1 MSDTNGEI
9 ISSHKSEEN
18 PLTSPNISNIGTNLV
33 KTIRDYDNEFQ
44 DLKRENFN
52 LKLRIYFLEEQS
64 QYNFNNNEYPNQTS
78 YVQQLQNDTER
89 LHRRTQSQSEQIDN
103 IKTVYHFDYDDERR
117 ALREEL
123 EKFRQE
129 NAFLR
134 KSFQLNSNTIHD
146 NEQEILTINI
156 PTQIIQTSTLIDS
169 GFDATSSGMS
179 NTFISSSALQI
190 ELNEYKERERKL
202 QEQVNSL
209 RKQLDSTLPQTNEAL
224 AELDRAR
231 RQIRQYE
238 VDIQN
243 YEQQQSKSERVLQR
257 LQTDYETRIA
267 NLVGKQQ
274 QQLADFESYR
284 HEPLLARIRFSYPLP
299 EQTDSSLNIEEYRL
313 AIHDRDRIIQ
323 QLEEAIN
330 EITIRL
336 RTPFTLMLPSQSS
349 TAESIDEHSQKLIA
363 ELNSQMQIH
372 LETVDQLRAECVELR
387 RSEKILRNQV
397 DSLTQLIH
405 TPMRNLGLP
414 PIILPSPLSTK
425 TVDIIEEA
433 QQVEDLQTAVVQI
446 TLQLQSDAENVS
458 GLTNRVAQIIRDR
471 DEWQDRINR
480 LQDEVEKK
488 NAHIRQLEERE
499 PEVERRIRQQYVLQ
513 IEILQREI
521 KDFNEKLQD
530 RDRLLNEINKE
541 KKEIELRKLKEYEKF
556 DQIHNQERQNL
567 QGQLRTANENFR
579 NLEEQWTVERR
590 QHDDLQMKY
599 EQLRASTE
607 TQVGQWESEIQ
618 QQKKYIENFNLEI
631 HEMETKFKNDR
642 RQFER
647 DIDSEKEKNVEIQNK
662 LHITHQHFTDLQ
674 TEYDRFKL
682 IVDEQRNK
690 HEQQIRTYQS
700 QMVLFDQE
708 KLHINDEIESLKRE
722 NQSIKTRYRDVDN
735 KILELTT
742 RNDGLKS
749 KISIYE
755 IRLHDNEDNDKRS
768 QNEIAKLKR
777 DIQQISQENED
788 RIHEINEWRRKCET
802 LNIDLNR
809 AQYERQIL
817 ESEHQT
823 MNNENIKLKDDLDE
837 LTIRIRLDI
846 EKKYDDEYRQF
857 NSRTETEIRNLQKD
871 KEAMQ
876 HDLDQSNKERTR
888 LFDRLQ
894 VVERNVKQANETL
907 KIYAVDIDRLRI
919 ALSISQ
925 EENKQLEREIS
936 KGYAED
942 LKLKTDRL
950 QDLENKCR
958 LTEIQFNQYETKIR
972 DLRQENTKLI
982 ESNEHIQRQYNQYRI
997 EQQANNDSRQK
1008 TSTEFEERGR
1018 KELVQANKNKEE
1030 LINTLERKLL
1040 EKDNIIK
1047 ELQHAQYSYEPKDLQ
1062 LDFEIRIESLEQEA
1076 ATGERFT
1083 EVYSESIP
1091 IRNQQADRFLNSIQ
1105 YGNSNNTSRSEIL
1118 RQECQIRDQ
1127 KSEQLLNEKKL
1138 IIVENERHIS
1148 ELQTVIRDQEREI
1161 NNANAKLQQIQ
1172 QSLNTQQHEL
1182 DNCRQKRDILTV
1194 DLNIAIEENEAHLDR
1209 IRALERQLE
1218 MTQTRNITPE
1228 QIAHYQGIIEDL
1240 KAQLRHR
1247 EDSIQNLQRTI
1258 DDSDRTLKETR
1269 QSHNT
1274 VQSDYNRTQ
1283 LHYEQMENQY
1293 KADLEDRDQTI
1304 VSLRKKLVAKDDEID
1319 KLRQSDIAKEVVINK
1334 LRSKSRE
1341 SDQDSRSE
1349 YSGAR
1354 APANVVLK
1362 LELQKKDDLIDE
1374 LKRQLD
1380 RTRSGKTP
1388 SGRVDSSTVQYAQ
1401 RVEVQRRPRSMNFDH
1416 LNREELLYELEMAL
1430 QDNEGLVQQLAKKT
1444 PNITELHNQLLDVRK
1459 ELARQKYVNQ
1469 VLWRKLDALLDIQGS
1484 NTRAELT
1491 LELANYHD
1499 ELEALKAKQSRSN
1512 NTRTAVLNAISR
1524 SSSGLIESSSIRQ
1537 RRHSAEDTDR
1547 KTSSLINIIK
1557 SHDKI
1562 TDDTNHSKSTD
1573 ELREIIRNQKKYIE
1587 QLQKRVRLHVPYI
1600 IQPAVLQKLTEQN
1613 KNLNLVI
1620 NTYKNESNLLKN
1632 ELKKFYKANK
1642 LKQLQLE
1649 QRQNIIKQQQS
1660 RVEESIKSSNQHAP
1674 IPKKHEQHQ
1683 IIFYEEKPHAT
1694 DDLIIDVNINISQE
1708 FDKTKKTSLNKKD
1721 SGVESVMDSTRCTIT
1736 QQEHQRQMSDKDDQI
1751 RQITKELNDVKKT
1764 YEYELNQYRLNSE
1777 KVHTDLID
1785 DLNTKQN
1792 DLRQL
1797 RVQVDLLKSTKTQL
1811 DQAQDQNQRL
1821 HGEIKLLYN
1830 EINSKKDLIDH
1841 YEKQISLLEKQ
1852 ISHRD
1857 GGKGEM
1863 TIRTSEM
1870 SELLEEMRR
1879 LRHDLERSIQKQN
1892 ELQAKL
1898 DENIRVNQTKRE
1910 FTFSG
1915 HGVSYPDLRIIDASG
1930 SVGAES
1936 ISFTSITD
1944 EKRARPV
1951 GSSTTE
1957 LVLGKMYIVGE
1968 LENHENLR
1976 RLMADIKIEL
1986 NALEVKMKEKLRSKF
2001 TSSITEPSIEW
2012 LEHRLNSLNQ
2022 CLIHFEQA
2030 YQFIESYWKAYLP
2043 VKNSYDE
2050 HPFNDPRLVNENKEL
2065 RISQSKYMQELQSLR
2080 QKYKEQSVY
2089 MDQVLSQLTKAN
2101 HKKANT
2107 DDYLA
2112 FLLRPTLDVLQKAR
2126 SNMEHHLKEP
2136 SKSK

>member
-1 MSDTNGEI
+1 MTDE
-9 ISSHKSEEN
+9 
-18 PLTSPNISNIGTNLV
+18 
-33 KTIRDYDNEFQ
+33 EFQ

-64 QYNFNNNEYPNQTS
+64 QYNFNNNEYLNQTS

-179 NTFISSSALQI
+179 NTFISNSALQI

-274 QQLADFESYR
+274 QQLADLESYR
-284 HEPLLARIRFSYPLP
+284 HEP
-299 EQTDSSLNIEEYRL
+299 EQTDSSVNIEEYRL

-349 TAESIDEHSQKLIA
+349 TVESIDEHSQKLIA

-405 TPMRNLGLP
+405 TPVRNLGLP
-414 PIILPSPLSTK
+414 PLILPSPLSTK

-480 LQDEVEKK
+480 LQDEIEKK
-488 NAHIRQLEERE
+488 NVHIRQLEERE

-521 KDFNEKLQD
+521 KDLNEKLQD
-530 RDRLLNEINKE
+530 RDRLLNEIKKE
-541 KKEIELRKLKEYEKF
+541 KKEMELRNLKEYEKF

-590 QHDDLQMKY
+590 QHDDLQRKY
-599 EQLRASTE
+599 EQLRTSTE

-642 RQFER
+642 CQFER

-662 LHITHQHFTDLQ
+662 LYMTHQHFTDLQ
-674 TEYDRFKL
+674 TEYDRLKL
-682 IVDEQRNK
+682 IVDEQRDK

-700 QMVLFDQE
+700 QMVQFDQE
-708 KLHINDEIESLKRE
+708 KLHINDELESLKRE
-722 NQSIKTRYRDVDN
+722 NQSIKVRYRDVDN

-742 RNDGLKS
+742 RNDDLKS
-749 KISIYE
+749 KVSIYE

-768 QNEIAKLKR
+768 QNEITKLKR

-788 RIHEINEWRRKCET
+788 RIHEINEWRRKYET
-802 LNIDLNR
+802 LSIDLNR

-823 MNNENIKLKDDLDE
+823 MNNENIKLKDDLNE

-857 NSRTETEIRNLQKD
+857 NSRTETEIRNLQKE
-871 KEAMQ
+871 KQAMQ
-876 HDLDQSNKERTR
+876 HDLDQSNNERTR

-894 VVERNVKQANETL
+894 AVEQNLKQANETI
-907 KIYAVDIDRLRI
+907 KTCAVDIDRLRI

-925 EENKQLEREIS
+925 EENERLEREIS

-942 LKLKTDRL
+942 FKLKTDRL

-958 LTEIQFNQYETKIR
+958 LTEIQFSQYETKIG

-1008 TSTEFEERGR
+1008 TLTEFEERVR
-1018 KELVQANKNKEE
+1018 KGLVQANENKEE

-1047 ELQHAQYSYEPKDLQ
+1047 ELQHAQSSYEPKDLQ

-1076 ATGERFT
+1076 APGERFT

-1161 NNANAKLQQIQ
+1161 NNTNAKLQQIQ

-1209 IRALERQLE
+1209 IRTLERQLE
-1218 MTQTRNITPE
+1218 MTQIRNITPE

-1274 VQSDYNRTQ
+1274 FQSDYNRTQ

-1319 KLRQSDIAKEVVINK
+1319 KLRQTDLAKEAVINK

-1380 RTRSGKTP
+1380 RTRSDKIP

-1499 ELEALKAKQSRSN
+1499 ELEALKAKQNRSN

-1537 RRHSAEDTDR
+1537 RRHSAEDTGR
-1547 KTSSLINIIK
+1547 KMSSFINIIK
-1557 SHDKI
+1557 SHDKT
-1562 TDDTNHSKSTD
+1562 TDNSNDSKSIG

-1600 IQPAVLQKLTEQN
+1600 IQPTVLQKLTEQN

-1632 ELKKFYKANK
+1632 ELEKLYKVNE
-1642 LKQLQLE
+1642 LKQLQSE
-1649 QRQNIIKQQQS
+1649 RRQNLIKKQRS
-1660 RVEESIKSSNQHAP
+1660 FVEESINSSNQHAP
-1674 IPKKHEQHQ
+1674 IIPKKYEHHQ

-1694 DDLIIDVNINISQE
+1694 DDLIIDVNVNISQE

-1736 QQEHQRQMSDKDDQI
+1736 QQEYQRQMSDKDDQI
-1751 RQITKELNDVKKT
+1751 RQITKELNDLKKT
-1764 YEYELNQYRLNSE
+1764 YEYELNQCRLNSE
-1777 KVHTDLID
+1777 KAHTDLID

-1797 RVQVDLLKSTKTQL
+1797 RVQLDLLKSTKTQL

-1830 EINSKKDLIDH
+1830 DINSKKDLIDH

-1879 LRHDLERSIQKQN
+1879 LRHDLEQSIQKQN

-1898 DENIRVNQTKRE
+1898 DENIRVTQTKRE
-1910 FTFSG
+1910 FTFCG

-1930 SVGAES
+1930 SVGAEN

-1944 EKRARPV
+1944 EKRARPL

-1957 LVLGKMYIVGE
+1957 LEPERITLGKMYIVGE

-1986 NALEVKMKEKLRSKF
+1986 KAIEVKIKEKLRSKF

-2022 CLIHFEQA
+2022 CLIRFEQA
-2030 YQFIESYWKAYLP
+2030 YQFIEAYWKAYLP

-2050 HPFNDPRLVNENKEL
+2050 HPFNDPRLANENKEL

-2112 FLLRPTLDVLQKAR
+2112 LLLRPTLDALQKAR